1 MPLYFGIPV
10 RLEEAIRILKL
21 EDVTPDI
28 CDGEY
33 RALTAANEYLEPISE
48 IQIHYLDKGLCVFG
62 FKIEETGDVWNRYIN
77 VDELIQQLTTLKTQ
91 FKEEMEH
98 MEVDLSE
105 VTLAH
110 MEEEPEIVNNPLPY
124 VIDWN

>member
-1 MPLYFGIPV
+1 M
-10 RLEEAIRILKL
+10 
-21 EDVTPDI
+21 
-28 CDGEY
+28 
-33 RALTAANEYLEPISE
+33 
-48 IQIHYLDKGLCVFG
+48 
-62 FKIEETGDVWNRYIN
+62 
-77 VDELIQQLTTLKTQ
+77 DELIQQLTTLKTQ